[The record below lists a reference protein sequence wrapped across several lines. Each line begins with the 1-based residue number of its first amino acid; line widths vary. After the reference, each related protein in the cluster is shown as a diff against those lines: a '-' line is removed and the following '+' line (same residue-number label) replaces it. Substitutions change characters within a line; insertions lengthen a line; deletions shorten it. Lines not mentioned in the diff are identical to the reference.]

1 MLKPDYNIKISWPQS
16 LHSLKTKKESE
27 INLLYLTEV
36 LISKKK
42 KKGLHVKENKATF
55 LGKNIKIWH
64 CISRHYGMGQQK
76 ERWRWEAEPQ
86 PALPESC
93 LGQHASNPQE
103 DFQATI
109 VIKSI
114 NPQHNVAKFI
124 SLLYPHSKLNQ
135 ILTLL
140 CFPYSF
146 PILLNSLKNTLSVPL
161 PSLQNKAEKKR
172 YSIPFHPRSHSAV
185 S

>member
-1 MLKPDYNIKISWPQS
+1 MLKPNYNIKISWPQS

-27 INLLYLTEV
+27 VNLLELTEV
-36 LISKKK
+36 LIWGKK
-42 KKGLHVKENKATF
+42 KKGLLVNENKATF

-64 CISRHYGMGQQK
+64 GISRHYGMGQQK
-76 ERWRWEAEPQ
+76 EHWRWEAESQ
-86 PALPESC
+86 PDLPEPC
-93 LGQHASNPQE
+93 LGQHANNPQE

-114 NPQHNVAKFI
+114 NPQHNMAKFI

-146 PILLNSLKNTLSVPL
+146 PILLNSLKDALSVPL
-161 PSLQNKAEKKR
+161 PSLQNKPGKKH